1 MEGTESPL
9 AERNASNPGVSRT
22 LAFGLLGIGILL
34 GFMLA
39 IVVLNSV
46 GGTGSNLPPLYD
58 EALVTSIVEKASP
71 SVVELTVTGGQDRDI
86 PLLRRSSTGSGFFV
100 DDQGHIITNYHV
112 VDGASQITVRLHDNR
127 TLEAKVLGTS
137 PADDLALL
145 QVNPD
150 QVRGIAPLPLADSDR
165 ARPGQMAIAIGS
177 PFRYFNTVTVGVVSG
192 VGRGLQSILQRPIP
206 DMIQTD
212 AALNPGNSGGPL
224 LNASGEVIGVN
235 SAIQVASPL
244 RVGSSGEERGQIGFA
259 VSSNTLRGL
268 MPQLLEAEKVHRPW
282 LGVGGTELTREL
294 AESLGI
300 PAERGVYVSTVFP
313 DSPAEK
319 AGLVAD
325 SASGLTGSGDIIIAV
340 DGRPVASVTD
350 MVSYFNTM
358 RPGSDVKLTI
368 LRNGATL
375 EVSATLAEWP
385 D

>member
-34 GFMLA
+34 GFTLA

-46 GGTGSNLPPLYD
+46 GSTGQDLPPLYD

-71 SVVELTVTGGQDRDI
+71 SVVELTVTSGPGRDI

-112 VDGASQITVRLHDNR
+112 VDGASEITVRLHDNR
-127 TLEAKVLGTS
+127 TLEAKVLGSS

-145 QVNPD
+145 QVDPD
-150 QVRGIAPLPLADSDR
+150 QVRGIAPLPLADSDKI
-165 ARPGQMAIAIGS
+165 RPGQMAIAIGS
-177 PFRYFNTVTVGVVSG
+177 PFRSVTVGVVSG
-192 VGRGLQSILQRPIP
+192 TGRGLQSILQRPIP
-206 DMIQTD
+206 DMVQTD
-212 AALNPGNSGGPL
+212 ATLNPGNSGGPL
-224 LNASGEVIGVN
+224 LNSSGEVIGVN

-244 RVGSSGEERGQIGFA
+244 RVGSNGEERGQIGFA
-259 VSSNTLRGL
+259 VSSNTVRGL
-268 MPQLLEAEKVHRPW
+268 MPQLLEAERVHRPW

-294 AESLGI
+294 ADALGV

-319 AGLVAD
+319 AGLVGD
-325 SASGLTGSGDIIIAV
+325 SSSGRRGSGDVIIAV

-350 MVSYFNTM
+350 MVSYFNTV

-368 LRNGATL
+368 IRNGATL